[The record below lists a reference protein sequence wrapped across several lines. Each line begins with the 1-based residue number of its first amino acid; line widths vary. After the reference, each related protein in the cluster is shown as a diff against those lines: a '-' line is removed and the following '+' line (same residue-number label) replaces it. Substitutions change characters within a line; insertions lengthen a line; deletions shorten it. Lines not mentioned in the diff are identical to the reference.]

1 MAAINRQR
9 RRLLT
14 RLNFTRLVNTLRAQ
28 ITRDF
33 IDKPRHNIEWPKPG
47 EIMYED
53 DYMVLTLDE
62 VHDDGSMKITGRY
75 KERAVLAFL
84 RFEDIE
90 QRTEDD
96 V

>member
-9 RRLLT
+9 KRLLT
-14 RLNFTRLVNTLRAQ
+14 RLKFARLVNTLRAQ

-33 IDKPRHNIEWPKPG
+33 IDMPRHNIKWPEPG

-53 DYMVLTLDE
+53 EYMVLTLDK
-62 VHDDGSMKITGRY
+62 VHDDGSMEVTGRY

-90 QRTEDD
+90 QNTEA
-96 V
+96 